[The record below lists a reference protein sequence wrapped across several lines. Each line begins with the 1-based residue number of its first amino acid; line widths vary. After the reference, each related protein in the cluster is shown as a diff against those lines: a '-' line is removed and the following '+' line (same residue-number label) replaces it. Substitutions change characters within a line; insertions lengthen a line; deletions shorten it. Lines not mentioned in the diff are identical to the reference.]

1 MQVSTV
7 VTRTP
12 AGSAELA
19 APAHGLSLTQ
29 RRFLTLLDSACSI
42 EALAARQP
50 GDAEKLQRD
59 LARLAS
65 LGLVAFDTPAANDA
79 HAALDTV
86 RLGPPGASSR
96 LPYILAPLVAAL
108 LGLVAW
114 HFLASSP
121 APAPAHSPDTP
132 HAVASPPT
140 PQRAAS
146 PADAIATRVLLS
158 DPAPA
163 HPREAVKEPPRAK
176 PVETEPRA
184 APVDASTPAP
194 LPTLQPIETR
204 LTPQPFVAAP
214 IALPVV
220 RRSPAQE
227 LPAPVPGDVAPAK
240 TDGHAMPPPVHVASA
255 TPAAAALVRSPP
267 RKLVPIAQEPPSFPR
282 EAMAA
287 GLASGNVKA
296 RLTIDAKGSVSSVD
310 IVEAS
315 HRAFDRAV
323 RDALSRW
330 RFEAGAAG
338 RTTTVDVAF
347 RRD

>member
-19 APAHGLSLTQ
+19 APAHGLSLAQ
-29 RRFLTLLDSACSI
+29 RRFLTLLDSACPI
-42 EALAARQP
+42 EVLAARQP

-65 LGLVAFDTPAANDA
+65 LGLVAFDSPAANDA
-79 HAALDTV
+79 HVALDTV

-96 LPYILAPLVAAL
+96 LPYILVALVAAA

-114 HFLASSP
+114 HFFASSP
-121 APAPAHSPDTP
+121 PSAHRANAPHPS
-132 HAVASPPT
+132 PT
-140 PQRAAS
+140 PV
-146 PADAIATRVLLS
+146 DT
-158 DPAPA
+158 AP
-163 HPREAVKEPPRAK
+163 P
-176 PVETEPRA
+176 
-184 APVDASTPAP
+184 
-194 LPTLQPIETR
+194 
-204 LTPQPFVAAP
+204 
-214 IALPVV
+214 
-220 RRSPAQE
+220 
-227 LPAPVPGDVAPAK
+227 K
-240 TDGHAMPPPVHVASA
+240 TDAHAATPPVHVASA
-255 TPAAAALVRSPP
+255 MPAAAALAPTPP

-282 EAMAA
+282 EATAA
-287 GLASGNVKA
+287 GLASGSVKA
-296 RLTIDAKGSVSSVD
+296 RLTIDAKGNVSSVE

-315 HRAFDRAV
+315 HRAFDRTV

-330 RFEAGAAG
+330 RFEPGTTG